1 MSRFDEIRDIYRN
14 GFESTKDESGQS
26 TVNTEQLMTQ
36 ALINIDYTLAMIHDQ
51 LFCINPY
58 NRMPFMPG
66 NMVNNVEKE
75 DIEQK
80 NSVDGE

>member
-1 MSRFDEIRDIYRN
+1 MSRFDEIRDIYMN
-14 GFESTKDESGQS
+14 GIESKKDESEQS
-26 TVNTEQLMTQ
+26 TVTTDQLMAQ
-36 ALINIDYTLAMIHDQ
+36 ALINIDYTLAMIYDQ
-51 LFCINPY
+51 LFCMNPY

-66 NMVNNVEKE
+66 NMVNNEEKE